1 MTEKDIKQLVARFMD
16 GETSLDEE
24 RRLAEYFRSNPNEPE
39 MEDMASLFALFDTGM
54 PIEGVTDVKPKV
66 PAPRHII
73 LHPAWWASVAAVAVV
88 FVAFTFSIRYLST
101 SREQKTTDVVCQ
113 VPRQAIEE
121 QVIEKQ
127 SATQYAPT
135 AEPVAEP
142 ATRPMPQV
150 ARKPVVAKVKPKSQS
165 KAVPEIVPDSVVE
178 ATLKRQEMEAQI
190 RYEQQ
195 MLAQAQAEREMQQ
208 QAMLMEAVAEYVA
221 NMEYVETIQ
230 VW

>member
-24 RRLAEYFRSNPNEPE
+24 RRLAEYFRSHPNEPE
-39 MEDMASLFALFDTGM
+39 MEDMVSLFALFDTGM
-54 PIEGVTDVKPKV
+54 PIEGVTGVEPKA
-66 PAPRHII
+66 PAPHHIT
-73 LHPAWWASVAAVAVV
+73 LHPVWWASVAAVAVV
-88 FVAFTFSIRYLST
+88 LVAFTFLST
-101 SREQKTTDVVCQ
+101 SREQKTTNVVCQ

-142 ATRPMPQV
+142 ATSPVPRG
-150 ARKPVVAKVKPKSQS
+150 AHKSVVAKAKPKSQS

-178 ATLKRQEMEAQI
+178 ATLKRQEMKAQI

>member
-16 GETSLDEE
+16 GETSLGEE
-24 RRLAEYFRSNPNEPE
+24 RRLAEYFRLHPNEPG
-39 MEDMASLFALFDTGM
+39 MEDIASLFALFDTGM
-54 PIEGVTDVKPKV
+54 PIEGVTDVKPKA
-66 PAPRHII
+66 PTPRHIT

-88 FVAFTFSIRYLST
+88 LVAFTFSIRYLSM
-101 SREQKTTDVVCQ
+101 SREQKTTDVVCLQ
-113 VPRQAIEE
+113 PRKAIE
-121 QVIEKQ
+121 KH
-127 SATQYAPT
+127 SATQDAPT

-142 ATRPMPQV
+142 ATRPVPRI
-150 ARKPVVAKVKPKSQS
+150 ARKPVVAKAKPKSQS

-178 ATLKRQEMEAQI
+178 ATLKRQEMEVQI

-208 QAMLMEAVAEYVA
+208 QAMLMEALADYVA